1 MKTILIC
8 EDEYPLRELVRAS
21 LGPGYRFAEAADGN
35 EGLELARKLDPDLII
50 LDLMLPGLSGAEVLA
65 SLRADARTGKT
76 PVIVVTAWT
85 HVDDDVLA
93 AGASRFVRK
102 PFDPDE
108 LRDIVEEMLGSA

>member
-1 MKTILIC
+1 M
-8 EDEYPLRELVRAS
+8 PLRELVRAS

-35 EGLELARKLDPDLII
+35 EGLELARKLRPDLII
-50 LDLMLPGLSGAEVLA
+50 LDLMLPGRSGTEVLD
-65 SLRADARTGKT
+65 SLRADARMDTT

-108 LRDIVEEMLGSA
+108 LRDMVEELLDREGRT